1 MPYSCSKR
9 EPLLEQWVGLGLTS
23 VSRIVRTHNIFA
35 ALVVAMVAGVPGILQ
50 DTAPYA
56 GGAVHARP
64 QAEAG
69 LREFFH
75 SMYIAD
81 DPGEITNAQLVVAG
95 EFSRSS
101 ASAGCE
107 SDQPE

>member
-1 MPYSCSKR
+1 MSLVSFARTIY
-9 EPLLEQWVGLGLTS
+9 LLLW
-23 VSRIVRTHNIFA
+23 
-35 ALVVAMVAGVPGILQ
+35 LVVAMVAGVPGILQ

-101 ASAGCE
+101 ASAACE

>member
-1 MPYSCSKR
+1 
-9 EPLLEQWVGLGLTS
+9 
-23 VSRIVRTHNIFA
+23 
-35 ALVVAMVAGVPGILQ
+35 MVAGVPGILQ

-81 DPGEITNAQLVVAG
+81 DPPDPWEKHVVQFCLARTYELMG
-95 EFSRSS
+95 HGKHTGDDFEFDGFNPHDIFRV
-101 ASAGCE
+101 
-107 SDQPE
+107 